1 MRALPEG
8 RGATPLSRR
17 VIGRALAGWAA
28 AAALAGCGFAGIGG
42 DRLTFE
48 VHNES
53 NVPVTLEVV
62 DAGGANPAQGR
73 SIGAPIVVAPG
84 ADDPVTIVAPTSDW
98 AVRVVGVEGYFDG
111 RDLRDW
117 VRQLESGDLA
127 GFRLVID
134 DGGRVTAET
143 TAP

>member
-1 MRALPEG
+1 MRRGTRPPRSSTSSFSATNSPSSSRSAPMRALPEG
-8 RGATPLSRR
+8 RGATPFSRR

-84 ADDPVTIVAPTSDW
+84 ADDPVTIVAPTS
-98 AVRVVGVEGYFDG
+98 
-111 RDLRDW
+111 
-117 VRQLESGDLA
+117 
-127 GFRLVID
+127 
-134 DGGRVTAET
+134 
-143 TAP
+143 